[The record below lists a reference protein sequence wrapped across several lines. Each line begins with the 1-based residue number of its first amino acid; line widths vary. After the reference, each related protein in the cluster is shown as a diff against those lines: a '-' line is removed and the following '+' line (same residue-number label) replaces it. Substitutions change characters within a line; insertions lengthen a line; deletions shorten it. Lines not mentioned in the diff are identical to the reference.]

1 MVDTDNPD
9 NFKVST
15 MFEILDDAPPTYR
28 ITNTETHNKF
38 GRQEQIKFLK
48 WPNPSGSPKTH
59 DFSANDKK
67 SVRVVH
73 ECLE

>member
-48 WPNPSGSPKTH
+48 WSNPLFK
-59 DFSANDKK
+59 FSITYFRELIAF
-67 SVRVVH
+67 S
-73 ECLE
+73 